1 MSPKVIQANK
11 AKRFA
16 VGYSFPGIIQ
26 DQVRAIADILSET
39 FTKERIL
46 YEYYHEAMQYQ

>member
-1 MSPKVIQANK
+1 MSPKGIQANR

-16 VGYSFPGIIQ
+16 VGYSFPGIIR
-26 DQVRAIADILSET
+26 DWVRAIAILSET